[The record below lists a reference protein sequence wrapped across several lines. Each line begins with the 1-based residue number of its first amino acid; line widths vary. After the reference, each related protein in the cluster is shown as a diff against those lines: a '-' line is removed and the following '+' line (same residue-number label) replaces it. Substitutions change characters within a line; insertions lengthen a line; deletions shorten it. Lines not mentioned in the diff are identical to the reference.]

1 MSSPNATLIP
11 DKPLDN
17 ITHLEPEL
25 KAFTENL
32 YKLLANEINQ
42 EAPAIRSLLL
52 AGDWGTGKTS
62 TLNAIKSEFAE
73 KNNDVVVIFFE
84 AWRYEYEDNL
94 LLALLWKIADCAGIN
109 LTAKTSRIRG
119 ILDGLVIFL
128 AKLWSGSSV
137 KKIAEDKEALEV
149 DRFVNKTVKSLSVE
163 VSIDRFI
170 TDFYKLISK
179 LFDDKKVLF
188 LIDDLDRCSPESA
201 LTFLEH
207 LRRLINVTD
216 DSEALKLSLGH
227 KLKIVPQQRLT
238 HCFFLAAM
246 DKTTL
251 KQAIQHKFA
260 DLSNYDSNRYLEK
273 LFPLTL
279 QIPII
284 CSFDNRKIKSLFE
297 AEAQIAIHEQKI
309 TAVFSQQYFKNS
321 RLLIRCINQVKVIL
335 LFGGSSLQSN
345 GVNSQAENVVTPQ
358 FFEWLAAI
366 NRWPELR
373 QFVNSKDAKFW
384 NAVEKYLTLSSN
396 DLQQEMDSF
405 GSLVTKNEIVELMNN
420 PGLGNFLKQ
429 SVAFGDVDFDAR
441 LENKL
446 SEWRNN
452 DKLLQACGL

>member
-1 MSSPNATLIP
+1 MSSPKATLIP
-11 DKPLDN
+11 DKPLGN

-32 YKLLANEINQ
+32 YKLLADEIMQ
-42 EAPAIRSLLL
+42 ETPAIRSLLL

-94 LLALLWKIADCAGIN
+94 LLALLWKIADCAGIDLKSETGLIKGLFDA
-109 LTAKTSRIRG
+109 LT
-119 ILDGLVIFL
+119 IFTVKEL
-128 AKLWSGSSV
+128 LGHSV
-137 KKIAEDKEALEV
+137 KKIAEDKEALEA
-149 DRFVNKTVKSLSVE
+149 DRFANKTVKSLSVE
-163 VSIDRFI
+163 VTTDRFI
-170 TDFYKLISK
+170 ADFYKLISK
-179 LFDDKKVLF
+179 LFNGKKVLF

-201 LTFLEH
+201 LTLLEH

-216 DSEALKLSLGH
+216 DSEALKLSLNH
-227 KLKIVPQQRLT
+227 KLKIAPQQKPS

-279 QIPII
+279 QIPTI
-284 CSFDNRKIKSLFE
+284 CSFDNRKIKSLFK
-297 AEAQIAIHEQKI
+297 ADAQIAIHEQKI
-309 TAVFSQQYFKNS
+309 TAVFSQPYFKNS
-321 RLLIRCINQVKVIL
+321 RLLIRCINQVKIIL
-335 LFGGSSLQSN
+335 LFGGSSLQSS
-345 GVNSQAENVVTPQ
+345 GVNSHAENVVTPQ

-373 QFVNSKDAKFW
+373 RFVNRKDAKFW
-384 NAVEKYLTLSSN
+384 NAVEKYLTLSSD
-396 DLQQEMDSF
+396 DLQREIDSF
-405 GSLVTKNEIVELMNN
+405 GSLVTKSEIMELMNN
-420 PGLGNFLKQ
+420 PGVGSFLKQ

-446 SEWRNN
+446 SEWRNI
-452 DKLLQACGL
+452 DTLMQACGL